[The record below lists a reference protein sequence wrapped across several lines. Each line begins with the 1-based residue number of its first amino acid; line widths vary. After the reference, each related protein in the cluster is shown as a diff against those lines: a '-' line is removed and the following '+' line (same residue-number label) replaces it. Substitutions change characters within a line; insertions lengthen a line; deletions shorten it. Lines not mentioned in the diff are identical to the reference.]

1 MFRFNKKIVQCY
13 TGNEFAEP
21 PSYSEVES
29 QPSVYIIDVGAS
41 IEDTPPPSYDEA
53 LTTNSFKWNQ
63 TGIIVLNG
71 SFES

>member
-1 MFRFNKKIVQCY
+1 M
-13 TGNEFAEP
+13 
-21 PSYSEVES
+21 ES